1 MADSILFLTE
11 LLGLKVFD
19 LKGRRIGVVKDAAIV
34 PLVHPVRV
42 DRYLMGGD
50 AAWFSIRHDQVR
62 SISLDGIYLRDEV
75 LTPYHSDEYMLRL
88 VRDLLDQQ
96 IIDAHGRKV
105 VRVTDLTFAISTENG
120 GDVLMVDDV
129 DIGIRSIFRRLFQGV
144 LPRRWIRSL
153 QSPIP
158 PRSIPWEYCNIL
170 EPDPQRRLRLNISDA
185 LLEKMH
191 PADLADIVE
200 ELSPDD
206 RQAIFENIDSE
217 TAAEALSEVHP
228 NIQASILESLEA
240 DIAADIVEE
249 MSPDQAADVL
259 GDLDE
264 KASEEILE
272 EMENEP
278 QEEVRELLEFHE
290 DSAGG
295 MMNTEYVALPASA
308 TVADAIQAMR
318 ESADLPETLNT
329 IFLVDDTGILQG
341 AVPVA
346 RLFVHEG
353 NVPLTTLVSET
364 RVEVPVTESQDRVTE
379 LFDKYNL
386 LTLPVTGEDG
396 KLAGVITVDDI
407 ISVLRHR

>member
-1 MADSILFLTE
+1 
-11 LLGLKVFD
+11 
-19 LKGRRIGVVKDAAIV
+19 
-34 PLVHPVRV
+34 
-42 DRYLMGGD
+42 
-50 AAWFSIRHDQVR
+50 
-62 SISLDGIYLRDEV
+62 
-75 LTPYHSDEYMLRL
+75 
-88 VRDLLDQQ
+88 
-96 IIDAHGRKV
+96 
-105 VRVTDLTFAISTENG
+105 
-120 GDVLMVDDV
+120 
-129 DIGIRSIFRRLFQGV
+129 
-144 LPRRWIRSL
+144 
-153 QSPIP
+153 
-158 PRSIPWEYCNIL
+158 
-170 EPDPQRRLRLNISDA
+170 
-185 LLEKMH
+185 MH

-206 RQAIFENIDSE
+206 RQAIFENINSE
-217 TAAEALSEVHP
+217 TAAEALSEVEP

-240 DIAADIVEE
+240 DVAADIVEE

-278 QEEVRELLEFHE
+278 QEEVRELLGFHE

-329 IFLVDDTGILQG
+329 IFLVDDTGVLQG

-353 NVPLTTLVSET
+353 SVPLTTLVSET
-364 RVEVPVTESQDRVTE
+364 RVEVPVSESQDRVTE

-386 LTLPVTGEDG
+386 LTLPVTDKNG